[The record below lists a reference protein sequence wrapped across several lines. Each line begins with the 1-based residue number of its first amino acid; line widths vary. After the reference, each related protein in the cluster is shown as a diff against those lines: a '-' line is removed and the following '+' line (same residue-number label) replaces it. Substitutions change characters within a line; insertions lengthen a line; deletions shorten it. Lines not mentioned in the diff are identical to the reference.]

1 MITFVKMGKGI
12 SAFKE
17 KSLGGPIDAPVIDQ
31 YNIALF
37 SHFLSARFAGFAK
50 MQKDIR
56 TNRHAGA
63 QT

>member
-17 KSLGGPIDAPVIDQ
+17 KSLGGPIDASVIDQ

-37 SHFLSARFAGFAK
+37 SHFLSAMFGGFAK
-50 MQKDIR
+50 MLTDIR
-56 TNRHAGA
+56 TNGHTGG